1 MAMRRGQALTGFL
14 FVLPAL
20 IFLAIFLIYPTFWT
34 ILLSF
39 NEGRGLKFSD
49 WVGLDN
55 FVNLF
60 TNDPKFLD
68 LSHFPPSGAVFNNIL
83 WVIFNTMFCVGL
95 GLLIAIL
102 ADRVKYERV
111 VKAIVFLPMAI
122 AATAV
127 AIIWLFVY
135 SPNPNIGVL
144 NAIFTFF
151 NPNFEP
157 VAWTGRPDTVNAA
170 LIVANIWTQTGFA
183 MVVLSAALKGIPT
196 EIVEASRVDGAKE
209 LQIFRHITVPML
221 SLAISVVTVTLVIN
235 VLKVFDIIYIM
246 TAGGPG
252 SASRVLAYTMYAETF
267 QGGKGG
273 YGSAVAVI
281 LLILVIPIMAFNI
294 RRFRTE
300 GVTR

>member
-1 MAMRRGQALTGFL
+1 MAMRKGQALTGLL
-14 FVLPAL
+14 FILPAI
-20 IFLAIFLIYPTFWT
+20 IFLGVFLVYPTIWT

-55 FVNLF
+55 YVNLF

-68 LSHFPPSGAVFNNIL
+68 LSSFPPSGAVFNNVM
-83 WVIFNTMFCVGL
+83 WVIFNTFFCVAF
-95 GLLIAIL
+95 GLLIAVL

-135 SPNPNIGVL
+135 SPNPDIGLL
-144 NAIFTFF
+144 NAILTFF

-157 VAWTGRPDTVNAA
+157 VAWTGRADTVNAA
-170 LIVANIWTQTGFA
+170 LILANIWTQTGFA

-196 EIVEASRVDGAKE
+196 EIIEASRVDGARE
-209 LQIFRHITVPML
+209 FQIFRHITLPML
-221 SLAISVVTVTLVIN
+221 SLAISVVTITLIIN

-246 TAGGPG
+246 TSGGPG

-267 QGGKGG
+267 QGGKAG